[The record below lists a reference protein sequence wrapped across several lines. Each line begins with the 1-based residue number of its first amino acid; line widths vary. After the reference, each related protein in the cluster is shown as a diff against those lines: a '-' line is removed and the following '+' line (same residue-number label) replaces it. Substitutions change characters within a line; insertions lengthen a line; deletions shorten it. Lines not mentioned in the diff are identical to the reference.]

1 MFHSLLQIFP
11 DLSIDSV
18 KVNAYLTIKSRIDSS
33 FASITIVPVASST
46 VDLQCLVD
54 DMIDFALVT
63 DDPIPLLL
71 EREARSDI
79 AKPDFD
85 PTRECDADCEH
96 DHTIS
101 ALQQDFETTDLPVSE
116 LSTIPMDNIFITRR
130 PEDRLPDNV
139 DILRAFRNQT
149 MEQGEALPFVV
160 ADTPINEFQ
169 QNNLLFLGSFSHL
182 FLLGEGVQ
190 RTKGAFNKREI
201 HHLLLQHD
209 NRFAQCS
216 AFVFAAFN
224 QMQRHEAIEQVGLR
238 VKNNHYAMT
247 AFNELVNDPAFTG
260 RINDAVA
267 HPESNDAKQL
277 CATVMDITR
286 ITGSNVKYSAMER
299 RGEVAK
305 MLSMMYYAGPFSFFV
320 TIAPADLES
329 RLIIRLSK
337 QRSNDRHPLQT
348 DVCTEDEDILLT
360 TELLPSLAH
369 RRTLLAKNPV
379 AAAIIY
385 KMQIECMLEHL
396 VGLQASHLTRSNAV
410 CIDDRKEGAFGRPTC
425 YAGVNEVCISCFY
438 LLHSDDVTVDASQAV
453 VAHALL
459 AHDGLIT
466 YCYQGIFKQSTR
478 SSRHQC

>member
-54 DMIDFALVT
+54 DIIDFALVT

-85 PTRECDADCEH
+85 PTRECDEDCEH

-101 ALQQDFETTDLPVSE
+101 TLQQNFETTDLPVSE

-169 QNNLLFLGSFSHL
+169 QNNLLFLGSFAHL

-238 VKNNHYAMT
+238 VQNNHYAMT
-247 AFNELVNDPAFTG
+247 AFNELVNDPAFTE
-260 RINDAVA
+260 RINDAIA
-267 HPESNDAKQL
+267 HPESDDTKRL
-277 CATVMDITR
+277 CATVMAITR
-286 ITGSNVKYSAMER
+286 ITGSNVKYSEMQR

-360 TELLPSLAH
+360 TESLPSLAH

-438 LLHSDDVTVDASQAV
+438 LLHSDNVTVDAS
-453 VAHALL
+453 
-459 AHDGLIT
+459 
-466 YCYQGIFKQSTR
+466 
-478 SSRHQC
+478 